1 MESIELIMG
10 IYTIRALVVF
20 ANFWIVFDNFFDYKE
35 KKWNNSNWIWI
46 GVYALITYA
55 YRPMINYGSR
65 LFYFPM
71 IFLYFVRIIPFLWAR
86 YGFKPSFLI
95 TVPFYENLIDC
106 IAQNIKFIFI
116 IGNRMNITGYQR
128 IDADVSVTLAELL
141 VFSFLMVLTILKRR
155 NVVRVYFTE
164 LTVLEYF
171 LLFITCMTYG
181 VLEVRLFKLPE
192 TADIMKKMSV
202 LVFALLLVV
211 VMHVIMVREQNISMN
226 AMIGNLKEPM
236 KQITESYIEMNDK
249 STELRRFRHDTK
261 NLLLALG
268 SLIKEGKYDQ
278 ASEYIDKMQE
288 TMETTIVKMFDT
300 GNYIADALLESKA
313 KTAAIHNI
321 KMSVEGNI
329 PANKI
334 EDVNLVILISNLLDN
349 AIEAAKQVEG
359 EKKIE
364 IQSILKKNIWI
375 LSVKNSCVKDIVIR
389 DNRIDTTKDDK
400 EAHGFGLSNIERVT
414 QKYAGKLQLSCE
426 NQVFTARA
434 TLMILA

>member
-71 IFLYFVRIIPFLWAR
+71 IFLYFVRIIPFLWAK

-268 SLIKEGKYDQ
+268 SLIKEEKYDQ

-288 TMETTIVKMFDT
+288 TMGTTIVKMFDT

-434 TLMILA
+434 TLMIMA

>member
-35 KKWNNSNWIWI
+35 KKWNNCNWIWI

-71 IFLYFVRIIPFLWAR
+71 IFLYFVRIIPFLWAK

-141 VFSFLMVLTILKRR
+141 VFSFLMILTFLKRR